1 MDPERPLIKVLLMAA
16 SGRTEKVVLDR
27 LYPTHCRPSSAR
39 MGLKHCANL
48 RVIPDNNNPNTY
60 EDEFPINLLE
70 SIMAS
75 VALQIVS
82 KPLPGADMGKIMT
95 NMKEAAALWRSAGA
109 DIKVYTVSVGEI
121 GNLVFTAR
129 WDSYEAYGKSL
140 DKMVGEQSVQALM
153 AKITASGTA
162 EWVRSNL
169 ARELPI

>member
-1 MDPERPLIKVLLMAA
+1 VCY
-16 SGRTEKVVLDR
+16 V
-27 LYPTHCRPSSAR
+27 
-39 MGLKHCANL
+39 NL
-48 RVIPDNNNPNTY
+48 RVIADDNKTDKY
-60 EDEFPINLLE
+60 QDKLPINLLE
-70 SIMAS
+70 NIMAS

-82 KPLPGADMGKIMT
+82 KPLPGADMGKIMA
-95 NMKEAAALWRSAGA
+95 NMKDAAALWRSAGA
-109 DIKVYTVSVGEI
+109 EVKVYTVSVGEI
-121 GNLVFTAR
+121 GNMVFAAR

>member
-1 MDPERPLIKVLLMAA
+1 MGCKPVLIARNLVEGRDLKRPQRWAN
-16 SGRTEKVVLDR
+16 S
-27 LYPTHCRPSSAR
+27 
-39 MGLKHCANL
+39 LKFL
-48 RVIPDNNNPNTY
+48 RETTNHNKFDKSQNESPVQP
-60 EDEFPINLLE
+60 LE
-70 SIMAS
+70 IIMAS

-82 KPLPGADMGKIMT
+82 RPLPGADMSKVMA
-95 NMKEAAALWRSAGA
+95 NMKDAAALWRSAGA
-109 DIKVYTVSVGEI
+109 EVKVYTVSVGEI
-121 GNLVFTAR
+121 GNMVFAAR

>member
-1 MDPERPLIKVLLMAA
+1 MGQGPREITRAKSFLSHHHEVLII
-16 SGRTEKVVLDR
+16 T
-27 LYPTHCRPSSAR
+27 
-39 MGLKHCANL
+39 
-48 RVIPDNNNPNTY
+48 
-60 EDEFPINLLE
+60 LE
-70 SIMAS
+70 TFMAS

-82 KPLPGADMGKIMT
+82 KPLPGADMGKVMS
-95 NMKEAAALWRSAGA
+95 NMKEAAELWRKSGA
-109 DIKVYTVSVGEI
+109 EIKVYTVSVGEI
-121 GNLVFTAR
+121 GNMVFAAR